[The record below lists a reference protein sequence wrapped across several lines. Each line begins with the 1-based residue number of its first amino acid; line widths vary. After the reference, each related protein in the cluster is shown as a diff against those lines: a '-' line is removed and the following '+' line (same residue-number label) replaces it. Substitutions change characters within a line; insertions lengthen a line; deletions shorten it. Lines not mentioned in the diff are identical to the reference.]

1 MITLKSPR
9 EIEAMEKAG
18 AALAS
23 MHIGIRQ
30 FIKPGISSWEVE
42 DFARKYFKTAGAKAE
57 QIGFEGYKYA
67 TCVSVNDEICHGFP
81 RKKLIFKDGDL
92 AKIDT
97 VVSVDGFFSDS
108 CWSYGIGNV
117 KPEIQKLM
125 DNGKH

>member
-42 DFARKYFKTAGAKAE
+42 DFARKYFMPVLRLNKLASKGTNM
-57 QIGFEGYKYA
+57 QP
-67 TCVSVNDEICHGFP
+67 VSVLMMKFV
-81 RKKLIFKDGDL
+81 
-92 AKIDT
+92 T
-97 VVSVDGFFSDS
+97 VSRGRSLS
-108 CWSYGIGNV
+108 LKMAI
-117 KPEIQKLM
+117 
-125 DNGKH
+125 